1 MTTRRL
7 FLSFPVPV
15 RLLLVNQFGVNTG
28 FYLLVPFLAGYL
40 ADDVGMSAALVGVVL
55 GVRNLSQQGMFLLGG
70 SASDRLGA
78 RGVIIAGCALRTVG
92 FGLFALD
99 DSVAV
104 LLTASVLSGLAGA
117 LFNPAVRAYLADAV
131 EPERRAEAFALF
143 NVFANAGALVGPL
156 LGAAMLAWHFRA
168 GAVVAATVFAVLTI
182 AQAWVLPAR
191 PVTRSGRTVAADW
204 RLCLGDRRFLAFT
217 FALSGLYA
225 LQNQLYLV
233 LPMEAERATGHGGAT
248 AVLFLVSTGATLA
261 WQVRVTRR
269 ASRSG
274 RGRAIA
280 CGTAL
285 MGTAF
290 LVPLAALPL
299 TSGDPDG
306 SGSAVVRMLPVCAAA
321 LLLALGVMVAQP
333 FVMEL
338 IPAYARSDLSGTYFG
353 VFYTVSGVIAAL
365 GSAAVGQAAD
375 FGGGTGGWTPWLV
388 CAALGLGSAAA
399 VLRLDRKGA
408 LAHGGIESK
417 GGSAAE
423 TDRPDDR
430 PQALPDDHKHG
441 TPHEDAK
448 PARPGDH
455 GQSRP

>member
-7 FLSFPVPV
+7 YRSFPLPV

-40 ADDVGMSAALVGVVL
+40 ADDVGMSAALIGVVL

-78 RGVIIAGCALRTVG
+78 RGVIIAGCGLRTVG
-92 FGLFALD
+92 FGLFAVD
-99 DSVAV
+99 DSLAI

-117 LFNPAVRAYLADAV
+117 LFNPAVRAYLADSV
-131 EPERRAEAFALF
+131 EPDRRAEAFALF
-143 NVFANAGALVGPL
+143 NVFANAGALAGPL

-168 GAVVAATVFAVLTI
+168 GAVVAAAVFAVLTV
-182 AQAWVLPAR
+182 AQACVLPAR
-191 PVTRSGRTVAADW
+191 PVSRSGRTVTADW

-269 ASRSG
+269 ASHVR

-280 CGTAL
+280 CGVSL
-285 MGTAF
+285 MGAAF

-299 TSGDPDG
+299 TSGP
-306 SGSAVVRMLPVCAAA
+306 SGGGGGLIVARMLPVCAAA

-375 FGGGTGGWTPWLV
+375 LGGGTGGWTPWAV
-388 CAALGLGSAAA
+388 CAALGFGSAAA
-399 VLRLDRKGA
+399 VLRLDRRGA
-408 LAHGGIESK
+408 LAREDPRADDDTAVRHDAADGG
-417 GGSAAE
+417 
-423 TDRPDDR
+423 PDDG
-430 PQALPDDHKHG
+430 PDD
-441 TPHEDAK
+441 DAK
-448 PARPGDH
+448 PSQPGDQ
-455 GQSRP
+455 GRPSRH